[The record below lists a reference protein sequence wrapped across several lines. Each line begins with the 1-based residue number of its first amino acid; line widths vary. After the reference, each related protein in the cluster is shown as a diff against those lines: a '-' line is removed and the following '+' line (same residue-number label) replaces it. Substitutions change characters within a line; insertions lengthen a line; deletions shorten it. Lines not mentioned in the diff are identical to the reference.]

1 MKVKWKTFRKSLPYI
16 CTNCGE
22 FSNME
27 REYCEQCGKQDSL
40 RKTTREDYEKQT
52 EKVEVESPKI
62 EETYYKTGG
71 HPRRGGEHPGRPKR
85 MKKIYV
91 ILICLGAIL
100 IIDVIGF
107 FIILNRLNISIDQ
120 IGDHLPLFLMLFG
133 FSLVALVILVI
144 GILIAYHRGK
154 IYDEILFGRRY
165 IPY

>member
-1 MKVKWKTFRKSLPYI
+1 MKR
-16 CTNCGE
+16 E
-22 FSNME
+22 F
-27 REYCEQCGKQDSL
+27 CEQCGEKDTL

-52 EKVEVESPKI
+52 EKVEVQSTKM

-91 ILICLGAIL
+91 ILICFVVIF

-120 IGDHLPLFLMLFG
+120 IGDHLSLFLMLFG
-133 FSLVALVILVI
+133 FSLVVLVILVI
-144 GILIAYHRGK
+144 GILIAYHWGK
-154 IYDEILFGRRY
+154 IRQEILFGRD
-165 IPY
+165 I

>member
-1 MKVKWKTFRKSLPYI
+1 MKVKWKTFRNSLPYI

-22 FSNME
+22 FSNMQ
-27 REYCEQCGKQDSL
+27 REYCEQCGKKDSL

-52 EKVEVESPKI
+52 EKVEVESTKI

-91 ILICLGAIL
+91 VLICFGAIL

-144 GILIAYHRGK
+144 GILIAYHGGK
-154 IYDEILFGRRY
+154 IEQEILFGR
-165 IPY
+165 P

>member
-1 MKVKWKTFRKSLPYI
+1 MKVKWKTFRNSLPYI

-27 REYCEQCGKQDSL
+27 REYCEQCGKKVTL

-52 EKVEVESPKI
+52 EKVETESPKI
-62 EETYYKTGG
+62 EKTYYKTGG

-91 ILICLGAIL
+91 ILICFGAIL

-144 GILIAYHRGK
+144 GILIAYHGGK
-154 IYDEILFGRRY
+154 IRQEILFGRD
-165 IPY
+165 I

>member
-1 MKVKWKTFRKSLPYI
+1 
-16 CTNCGE
+16 
-22 FSNME
+22 ME
-27 REYCEQCGKQDSL
+27 REYCEQCGKKDTL

-52 EKVEVESPKI
+52 EKVKTESPKI

-91 ILICLGAIL
+91 ILIFFGAIL

-133 FSLVALVILVI
+133 FSLVVLVILII
-144 GILIAYHRGK
+144 GILIAYHGGK
-154 IYDEILFGRRY
+154 IEQEILFGRD
-165 IPY
+165 I

>member
-1 MKVKWKTFRKSLPYI
+1 MKVKWKTFRNSLPYI
-16 CTNCGE
+16 CTNCEE
-22 FSNME
+22 FSNMQ
-27 REYCEQCGKQDSL
+27 REYCEQCGKKDSL

-52 EKVEVESPKI
+52 EKVEVESTKI

-91 ILICLGAIL
+91 VLICFGAIL

-144 GILIAYHRGK
+144 GILIAYHGGK
-154 IYDEILFGRRY
+154 IEQEILFGR
-165 IPY
+165 P